1 MPTIRSILSYSIY
14 SMHARCS
21 FWPSIVSCLIGP
33 SQVSVKEHKWSCQP
47 PTLCLVPLSPPVK
60 CQCHRAL
67 ELLCMEDSVKNVYGI
82 DFQLSP
88 ALLALLRCQ
97 LRKTLVLPASNLV
110 SGAPVNVIGHRPV
123 GESVSFMPLQSIVR
137 SSFYLC
143 WIQVVFFSGEG

>member
-1 MPTIRSILSYSIY
+1 
-14 SMHARCS
+14 
-21 FWPSIVSCLIGP
+21 
-33 SQVSVKEHKWSCQP
+33 
-47 PTLCLVPLSPPVK
+47 
-60 CQCHRAL
+60 
-67 ELLCMEDSVKNVYGI
+67 MEDSVKYVYGI

-137 SSFYLC
+137 SSFYVESKLC
-143 WIQVVFFSGEG
+143 FFSEEGLKSYIKYNSSETV